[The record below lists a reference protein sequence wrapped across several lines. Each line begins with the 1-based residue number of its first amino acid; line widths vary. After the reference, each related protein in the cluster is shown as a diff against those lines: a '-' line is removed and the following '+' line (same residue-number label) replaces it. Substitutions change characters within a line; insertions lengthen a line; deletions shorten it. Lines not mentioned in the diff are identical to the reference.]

1 VQKFKFVIFG
11 SIAALVVIGGL
22 SSVIVQAAP
31 PESKIYGCVTGVN
44 GNITQVKMTP
54 HTCPGKS
61 TPIEWSV
68 GNSEPAQGPK
78 GDTGLQGPAGEPGP
92 QGIQGLKGDP
102 GYSYE
107 QALASVDDADS
118 NVQSV
123 NFGSA
128 GCLGSNFKRYTGEA
142 RFGTGGESICAK
154 TFQDLSSLNVLSV
167 EASPRSDRNPDAMEI
182 YIAPV
187 ECPNTFARFESIK
200 TYPNIKGYLIENSSP
215 FKVGNATDVSCVFM
229 FAYGDVGMY
238 QFVYSTN

>member
-78 GDTGLQGPAGEPGP
+78 GDTGLQGPAGEPGA
-92 QGIQGLKGDP
+92 QGPRGEKGEP

-107 QALASVDDADS
+107 EALASVDDDTS
-118 NVQSV
+118 KVQSI
-123 NFGSA
+123 NLGRGA
-128 GCLGSNFKRYTGEA
+128 CLGPGFKSYWNGWNHL
-142 RFGTGGESICAK
+142 CAK
-154 TFQDLSSLNVLSV
+154 TFRDFSTFNVLSV
-167 EASPRSDRNPDAMEI
+167 QGDAQIDTREI
-182 YIAPV
+182 WMAPA
-187 ECPNTFARFESIK
+187 ECPTLWDDFGPLMISRNLKGHLFE
-200 TYPNIKGYLIENSSP
+200 NVSP
-215 FKVGNATDVSCVFM
+215 FKMRNNSQAACVFINM
-229 FAYGDVGMY
+229 GNDY
-238 QFVYSTN
+238 QSGVQQVVYSTN

>member
-54 HTCPGKS
+54 HTCPAKS

-68 GNSEPAQGPK
+68 GNSEASQGPK
-78 GDTGLQGPAGEPGP
+78 GDTGLQGPAGEPGA

-107 QALASVDDADS
+107 EALASIDNADS

-123 NFGSA
+123 MFGADGCVGPDFIRYA
-128 GCLGSNFKRYTGEA
+128 GDPFQGKGSQ
-142 RFGTGGESICAK
+142 SICAR
-154 TFQDLSSLNVLSV
+154 TFHNLSSFKVLSV
-167 EASPRSDRNPDAMEI
+167 KTSPLGGNAMKI
-182 YIAPV
+182 YIAPAG
-187 ECPNTFARFESIK
+187 CSNTFESLNLLKTAR
-200 TYPNIKGYLIENSSP
+200 NLKGYLIENALP
-215 FKVGNATDVSCVFM
+215 FKLVNSSEVSCLFM
-229 FAYGDVGMY
+229 FAIGDEGMY
-238 QFVYSTN
+238 QVVYSTN

>member
-1 VQKFKFVIFG
+1 MQKFKFVIFG

-78 GDTGLQGPAGEPGP
+78 GDTGLQGPAGA
-92 QGIQGLKGDP
+92 QGLRGEKGEP

-107 QALASVDDADS
+107 EALASVDDPSAK
-118 NVQSV
+118 VQAVS
-123 NFGSA
+123 FGQ
-128 GCLGSNFKRYTGEA
+128 GECLGPGFKSFWNVWDSY
-142 RFGTGGESICAK
+142 CAK
-154 TFQDLSSLNVLSV
+154 TYRDLTSFSVLSV
-167 EASPRSDRNPDAMEI
+167 QGDAPQDTREI
-182 YIAPV
+182 WIAPV
-187 ECPNTFARFESIK
+187 ECPNTWGEFVPLMTSR
-200 TYPNIKGYLIENSSP
+200 NVKGYLFENVLP
-215 FKVGNATDVSCVFM
+215 FKATSNSQNACVFM
-229 FAYGDVGMY
+229 HMSQNDPTYSGVH
-238 QFVYSTN
+238 QVVYSTN

>member
-1 VQKFKFVIFG
+1 MQKFKFVIFG

-78 GDTGLQGPAGEPGP
+78 GDTGLQGPAGEPGA

-102 GYSYE
+102 GYSYDE
-107 QALASVDDADS
+107 ALASVDDVDS
-118 NVQSV
+118 KVQSV
-123 NFGSA
+123 MFGGD
-128 GCLGSNFKRYTGEA
+128 GCIGPDFKLYRDN
-142 RFGTGGESICAK
+142 SSLICATTFRDVANVNILSVK
-154 TFQDLSSLNVLSV
+154 ASTFQGAPSN
-167 EASPRSDRNPDAMEI
+167 ARAI
-182 YIAPV
+182 FIAPV
-187 ECPNTFARFESIK
+187 ECPSSYRDFSELRTTRNA
-200 TYPNIKGYLIENSSP
+200 KGFLIDNSSP
-215 FKVGNATDVSCVFM
+215 FKISNDSEVACVFM
-229 FAYGDVGMY
+229 LSTSAGGNDAGMY
-238 QFVYSTN
+238 QVVYSTN

>member
-68 GNSEPAQGPK
+68 GNSEPSQGPK
-78 GDTGLQGPAGEPGP
+78 GDTGLQGLAGEPGA
-92 QGIQGLKGDP
+92 QGPRGEKGEP

-107 QALASVDDADS
+107 EALASVDDPSAK
-118 NVQSV
+118 VQSV
-123 NFGSA
+123 MFGAA
-128 GCLGSNFKRYTGEA
+128 GCLGPDFKLNISDP
-142 RFGTGGESICAK
+142 RFFNYDQLICAK
-154 TFQDLSSLNVLSV
+154 TFQGLSSLNVLSV
-167 EASPRSDRNPDAMEI
+167 NTAPWGTTKPEAKAI
-182 YIAPV
+182 YIAPGG
-187 ECPNTFARFESIK
+187 CPNNFADLNAMRNVS
-200 TYPNIKGYLIENSSP
+200 NVKGYLIENASP
-215 FKVGNATDVSCVFM
+215 FKVGNSSETSCVFM
-229 FAYGDVGMY
+229 HAQYGVGMY
-238 QFVYSTN
+238 QVVYSTN